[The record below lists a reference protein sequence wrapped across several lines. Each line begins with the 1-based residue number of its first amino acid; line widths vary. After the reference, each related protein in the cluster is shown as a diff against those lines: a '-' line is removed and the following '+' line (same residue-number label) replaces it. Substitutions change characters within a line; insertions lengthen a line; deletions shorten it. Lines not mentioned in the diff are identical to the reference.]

1 MDLGVVVGI
10 VAGFALVY
18 WGISLGGGT
27 PAGFLDWASFCIV
40 LGGTVASTL
49 VRFKPSQVAQ
59 VFRLVGVALGRG
71 GPSVGSLVELIVDL
85 AVAARRR
92 GLLALEEELERV
104 DDDYLLKGLQMV
116 IDGTDPE
123 TVQQVL
129 DTELTYL
136 EERHRIGRE
145 LFEHMGAVAPS
156 FGMVG
161 TLIGLIIML
170 ENLNDPARIGPAL
183 AVALITTLYGVLL
196 ANLVFTPIAGRLRL
210 KSEEELLV
218 REMMAAG
225 ILAIQRGE
233 NPQIVREK
241 LESYLAPKGRPSLIR
256 AQERA
261 AARQGSAERVAT
273 SDAR

>member
-1 MDLGVVVGI
+1 MGVIIGV

-27 PAGFLDWASFCIV
+27 PAAFLDLASLCIV
-40 LGGTVASTL
+40 LGGTVASTM
-49 VRFKPSQVAQ
+49 VRFKPYQVAQ
-59 VFRLVGVALGRG
+59 VFRLVGVAVARE
-71 GPSVGSLVELIVDL
+71 GPSVRSLVDLIVEL

-92 GLLALEEELERV
+92 GLLALDEELDRI
-104 DDDYLLKGLQMV
+104 DDDYLLKGLRMV

-129 DTELTYL
+129 DTELAYL

-145 LFEHMGAVAPS
+145 LFEHMGAMAPA

-170 ENLNDPARIGPAL
+170 ESLNDPSRIGPAL
-183 AVALITTLYGVLL
+183 AVALITTLYGSLL
-196 ANLVFTPIAGRLRL
+196 AHLIFIPISGRLRL
-210 KSEEELLV
+210 KSDEEILI
-218 REMMAAG
+218 REMMTAG

-241 LESYLAPKGRPSLIR
+241 LESYLAPKARPSLTR
-256 AQERA
+256 ASERA
-261 AARQGSAERVAT
+261 AALQGGAEKVAT
-273 SDAR
+273 SDVP